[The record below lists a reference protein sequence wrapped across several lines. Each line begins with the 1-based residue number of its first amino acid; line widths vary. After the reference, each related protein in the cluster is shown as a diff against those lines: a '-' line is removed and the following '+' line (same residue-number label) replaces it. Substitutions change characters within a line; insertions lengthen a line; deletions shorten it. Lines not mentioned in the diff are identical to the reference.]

1 MDSDVTMKKSLTIK
15 RIILLGAA
23 MVLAAAAFAI
33 LTILS
38 TNLARAQDGSN
49 ALESGEPA
57 PPPFVTS
64 GGGMALGHPPHFI
77 LDNAVTDGIITQEQA
92 DQIRTKLDEM
102 GFMISDVEVLA
113 GAPPEAIEFTS
124 PLEHLDTLLQE
135 AVADGRITQVEAD
148 QIKAEF
154 AAGTLTFLAI
164 TDEGVYTNPEDVPE
178 GAGVTMN
185 GTVTTVEGNSF
196 AFVIQSDEGLPD
208 VMPVV
213 PAVPE
218 IRFTPF
224 AGKFNEALGAA
235 VSEGIITQEQMDQL
249 LALAETVGPEMVFS
263 AAAFSGPQL
272 PNDWLLG
279 MVEEALQDA
288 AADGKITT
296 EQADSLHQQ
305 LSDALS
311 E

>member
-1 MDSDVTMKKSLTIK
+1 MDSDVTMKKSLTIR
-15 RIILLGAA
+15 RIILLSVA
-23 MVLAAAAFAI
+23 MVLAAAAFAA

-38 TNLARAQDGSN
+38 TNLARAQDDSDTI
-49 ALESGEPA
+49 ESGTPA
-57 PPPFVTS
+57 PPPHPIAV
-64 GGGMALGHPPHFI
+64 GGGSMALGHPPHFVI
-77 LDNAVTDGIITQEQA
+77 ERAITEGIITQEQA
-92 DQIRTKLDEM
+92 DQIRAKMDEM
-102 GFMISDVEVLA
+102 GFMISDVEVLV
-113 GAPPEAIEFTS
+113 GSAIEFTS
-124 PLEHLDTLLQE
+124 PLEHLDALLQE
-135 AVADGRITQVEAD
+135 AVGDGRITQVEAD

-164 TDEGVYTNPEDVPE
+164 TDEGVYTDPDDVPE

-196 AFVIQSDEGLPD
+196 TFVIQSDEGLPD
-208 VMPVV
+208 VIPAP

-218 IRFTPF
+218 VMFTPF
-224 AGKFNEALGAA
+224 VGKLNEALSEA
-235 VSEGIITQEQMDQL
+235 VSEGIITQEQMDEIL
-249 LALAETVGPEMVFS
+249 VLAETVGPEVVFS

-279 MVEEALQDA
+279 LVEEALQDA
-288 AADGKITT
+288 AADGKITS
-296 EQADSLHQQ
+296 EQADNLHQQ

>member
-23 MVLAAAAFAI
+23 MVLVAAAFAV

-38 TNLARAQDGSN
+38 TNLARAQDGSD
-49 ALESGEPA
+49 ALESGEPS
-57 PPPFVTS
+57 PPPFVTA

-77 LDNAVTDGIITQEQA
+77 LEQAVTDGIITQEQA

-164 TDEGVYTNPEDVPE
+164 TDEGVYTDPDDVPE

-185 GTVTTVEGNSF
+185 GTITTVEGNSF
-196 AFVIQSDEGLPD
+196 TFVIQSDEGMPD
-208 VMPVV
+208 VIPAP

-218 IRFTPF
+218 VMFTPF
-224 AGKFNEALGAA
+224 AGKLNEALSEA
-235 VSEGIITQEQMDQL
+235 VSEGIITQAQMDEI
-249 LALAETVGPEMVFS
+249 LALAETVGPEVVFS

-279 MVEEALQDA
+279 LVEEALQDA
-288 AADGKITT
+288 AADGKITS
-296 EQADSLHQQ
+296 EQADNLHQQ